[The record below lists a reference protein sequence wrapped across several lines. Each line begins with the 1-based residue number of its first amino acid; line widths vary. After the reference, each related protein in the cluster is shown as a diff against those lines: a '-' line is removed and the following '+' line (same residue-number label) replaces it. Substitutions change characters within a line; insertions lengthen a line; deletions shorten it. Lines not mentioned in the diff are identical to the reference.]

1 MSEVAE
7 LPKSKKV
14 KGGTVVSKIS
24 INSKRFLSACSIVSK
39 VISSKPIVPAV
50 ANILVQVEGDSLKL
64 TATDTKQIVIT
75 KLYFNE
81 IGNKSHFSF
90 PAGPGIKLLQN
101 LPDAPVEIT
110 HLTSEVKG
118 GEVIK
123 IVHNIEISCN
133 GNYYSFETDD
143 PIDFPV
149 SPNLIDVEPVSI
161 PSSAI
166 SKGVLFCKD
175 FTSTD
180 TLMPALNGIYFEVQ
194 PDVIKMHGADMHSV
208 SKFEY
213 KHQSDVSENI
223 SFVIPLKAANLLS
236 ELNSGDVE
244 LRLSGNG
251 AQFSDKA
258 TTVFFLLIEEKY
270 PEIEN
275 AFPKT
280 NKIEAVVDVNAFK
293 SALNRISI
301 ISGIGQ
307 TRMVLSGDTMRIETN
322 DTNFGNNG
330 EEEFAL
336 NEYQGEDY
344 YVGFNPVF
352 VMRSLSKISGGT
364 VTIKGTVP
372 ERQFTMVASA
382 EPDFEFLV
390 MPVTWNHL
398 V

>member
-1 MSEVAE
+1 MSEIAE

-14 KGGTVVSKIS
+14 KGGTLVSKIT

-50 ANILVQVEGDSLKL
+50 ANILVQVEGDSLRL
-64 TATDTKQIVIT
+64 TATDTKQIVVT
-75 KLYFNE
+75 KLYFGE
-81 IGNKSHFSF
+81 LGNKSHFSF
-90 PAGPGIKLLQN
+90 PAGPGVKLLQN
-101 LPDAPVEIT
+101 LPDAPVEIS
-110 HLTSEVKG
+110 HITSETKG

-133 GNYYSFETDD
+133 GNYYSFETDA
-143 PIDFPV
+143 PIDFPIG
-149 SPNLIDVEPVSI
+149 PNLSEIDPVTL
-161 PSSAI
+161 PSDAI
-166 SKGVLFCKD
+166 SKGILFCKD

-180 TLMPALNGIYFEVQ
+180 TLMPALNGIYFEVR
-194 PDVIKMHGADMHSV
+194 PDVIKMHGADMHSI
-208 SKFEY
+208 SKFEF
-213 KHQSDVSENI
+213 KHQSEIEENL
-223 SFVIPLKAANLLS
+223 SFVVPSKAASLLS
-236 ELNSGDVE
+236 ELNSGDIE

-258 TTVFFLLIEEKY
+258 TSVFFLLIEEKY
-270 PEIEN
+270 PEIDN

-280 NKIEAVVDVNAFK
+280 SSIEAVAEINAFK

-307 TRMVLSGDTMRIETN
+307 TRMVLSDSLMKIETN

-330 EEEFAL
+330 EEEFTL
-336 NEYQGEDY
+336 NEYKGDEY
-344 YVGFNPVF
+344 YVGFNPSL
-352 VMRSLSKISGGT
+352 VMRSLSKISSGT
-364 VTIKGTVP
+364 VTIKGTTP
-372 ERQFTMVASA
+372 DRQFTMIASA

-398 V
+398 T